1 MNSKKGSVEIII
13 LTLTIIFMF
22 IILTITFLLY
32 IQINSCVYNVKSDL
46 FYISQNAVL
55 AVNYDELA
63 YSNYEINDEKL
74 KEKIATLL
82 HLNYPNYNF
91 NVNEIKYECLSNSV
105 LIDIDL
111 HIKPIALRNIIGD
124 ITLKIKDNV
133 KLKLMEVR

>member
-1 MNSKKGSVEIII
+1 MNNKRGSIEIFI
-13 LTLTIIFMF
+13 LSITIIFMV

-32 IQINSCVYNVKSDL
+32 IQINSCIYNVKTDL
-46 FYISQNAVL
+46 FYIAQNAIL

-63 YSNYEINDEKL
+63 YSNYEINDEML
-74 KEKIATLL
+74 KEKITTLL

-91 NVNEIKYECLSNSV
+91 NVNEIRYEHLTSSV
-105 LIDIDL
+105 LIDINL
-111 HIKPIALRNIIGD
+111 QIKPIALRNLIGD